1 MAPRGA
7 TRNGPWCAKEG
18 RTPRWRLPPP
28 QAVPRTAPLRDIRPL
43 HTSLSMAASFRT
55 LPLVYAMMES
65 QRCTEARHD
74 VGRERMDFVTVVDQV
89 LALLRRL
96 SRPRR
101 AGARSAS

>member
-1 MAPRGA
+1 
-7 TRNGPWCAKEG
+7 
-18 RTPRWRLPPP
+18 
-28 QAVPRTAPLRDIRPL
+28 
-43 HTSLSMAASFRT
+43 MAASFRT

-96 SRPRR
+96 SSPSRAAPRSAWLQAAPAGH
-101 AGARSAS
+101 AGADGVGGVAQKVLSTS